1 MQKASK
7 LYIIGNGFDI
17 IHGMKTKYQD
27 FFNWLL
33 ISGRLYVIEELQSVY
48 NIEEDGEFLLWSNFE
63 DALGKYDINVASEWS
78 FENLNIVEISI
89 GNQKVSCPSLFLET
103 QLDDIVNDVFTKWVG
118 QIPLSIERKLEL
130 PQDALYFTFNY
141 TDTLEKLYNISQN
154 SVLHIHGRLNNG
166 DHLIIG
172 HNNYR
177 EPLDFWDDSI
187 TFREN
192 NERIQRIV
200 NMNNLC
206 KPIVENLNLHK
217 AFFDAMATVEYV
229 EIIGHSCAEID
240 YPYFKRI
247 RESVADDA
255 KWVFN
260 PYSADDAKRVNE
272 LIGYLQLKGNIF
284 VKQSTCRERMIL

>member
-1 MQKASK
+1 MRRVSK
-7 LYIIGNGFDI
+7 LYIIGNGIDI
-17 IHGMKTKYQD
+17 MHGMKTRYQD
-27 FFNWLL
+27 FYNWLL
-33 ISGRLYVIEELQSVY
+33 ISGRLYIVEELQSVY
-48 NIEEDGEFLLWSNFE
+48 NTKENGEYLLWSNFE
-63 DALGKYDINVASEWS
+63 DALGKYDLNVALEWS
-78 FENLNIVEISI
+78 FEKLNIAEISVAGQI
-89 GNQKVSCPSLFLET
+89 HSYPSLFLET
-103 QLDDIVNDVFTKWVG
+103 QLDDMVNNVLPKWVG
-118 QIPLSIERKLEL
+118 QIRLSTERKLEL
-130 PQDALYFTFNY
+130 PKDALYFTFNY
-141 TDTLEKLYNISQN
+141 TDTLEQLYGISQK
-154 SVLHIHGRLNNG
+154 SILHIHGRLNNG

-177 EPLDFWDDSI
+177 EPLDYWDDSK

-217 AFFDAMATVEYV
+217 DFFDTMANVECV

-247 RESVADDA
+247 RESIDNDA

-260 PYSADDAKRVNE
+260 PYSTDDAKRVND
-272 LIGYLQLKGNIF
+272 LIGYLQIQGNTICN
-284 VKQSTCRERMIL
+284 TIAG